1 MSVQAFVERPGGA
14 LGVGRP
20 VQEQRAGC
28 GVGEEH
34 QAFDFVGCDDC
45 CRDVGGGQ
53 VEVGQVG
60 VADGEWFKGDDQ
72 CPAWTAVGTPAN
84 AGWRW
89 SIWAE
94 VALTWRS
101 LN

>member
-1 MSVQAFVERPGGA
+1 VSVQAFVERPGGA

-72 CPAWTAVGTPAN
+72 CPAWTVGRN
-84 AGWRW
+84 AGECRM
-89 SIWAE
+89 
-94 VALTWRS
+94 ALVD
-101 LN
+101 LG